1 VSANNDAQIVRTVG
15 IVIGAL
21 VAFMILII
29 IAANM
34 VFDSSGLTYK
44 SPEAAAEEAWRNI
57 APVGTVTVAGS
68 AAAMAAAP
76 AAEAA
81 PLEVNQ
87 ASAGAST
94 ETATGMETYKTACFA
109 CHGTGAAGAPKLGD
123 SAAWSA
129 RIAQGDD
136 ILLDHALK
144 GFKGM
149 PPKGG
154 RMDLSDDVIAAAVDY
169 MVSES
174 K

>member
-1 VSANNDAQIVRTVG
+1 MSANNDAQIVRTVG
-15 IVIGAL
+15 LVIGAL
-21 VAFMILII
+21 VVFMILII
-29 IAANM
+29 IAAN
-34 VFDSSGLTYK
+34 VIFDSSGLSHK
-44 SPEAAAEEAWRNI
+44 SPEAMAEEAWKNI

-76 AAEAA
+76 EAA
-81 PLEVNQ
+81 PLEVNL

-94 ETATGMETYKTACFA
+94 EAATGMDIYKTACFA

-129 RIAQGDD
+129 RIAQGED

-154 RMDLSDDVIAAAVDY
+154 RMDMSDDDIAAAVDY

-174 K
+174 Q